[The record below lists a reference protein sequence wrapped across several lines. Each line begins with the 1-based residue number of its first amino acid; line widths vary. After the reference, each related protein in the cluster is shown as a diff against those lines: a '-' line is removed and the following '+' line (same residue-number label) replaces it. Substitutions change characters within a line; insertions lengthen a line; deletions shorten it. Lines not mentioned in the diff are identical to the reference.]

1 MSTIAPP
8 RATTRG
14 TPCALSW
21 DDAWVA
27 QIEAREQAADR
38 RICGA
43 RSIGGR
49 PCPLPSDHPSG
60 RCRHHG
66 GFPLTGAPADNR
78 NAVIHGL
85 YSRRLLICGTHCP
98 AWQSCPMGGGSTFTL
113 EEEKGSPGSIGLRPM
128 ENEPESAIYD
138 AGSPST
144 HHRPEADA
152 TRTARPTSYG
162 QQLLKLPLSERPL
175 CPFEQAEYNAVVT
188 DLMHRTMARPENSY
202 GLHLAHQIALITVM
216 VSRAAR
222 ALALKPFTEKMER
235 TAEDYYM
242 SVEKPSAG
250 LIAFEK
256 LSRELRRW
264 IAMLDQHYGPYNIS
278 AQTEREHA
286 LRQQCDTNPDPD
298 EQAALDLTGLLAQKE
313 ATRATAERMAA
324 LHRMDK
330 EIVESIFARAGL
342 KPKGQTDSTAEAARK
357 PAENAAESGGRVSS
371 RAEDG

>member
-27 QIEAREQAADR
+27 QVEAREQAMDR

-98 AWQSCPMGGGSTFTL
+98 AWQSCPMGGGAIDQGRSVTQL
-113 EEEKGSPGSIGLRPM
+113 PAADRP
-128 ENEPESAIYD
+128 
-138 AGSPST
+138 
-144 HHRPEADA
+144 
-152 TRTARPTSYG
+152 
-162 QQLLKLPLSERPL
+162 Q
-175 CPFEQAEYNAVVT
+175 CPFEQAEYNAAVT

-222 ALALKPFTEKMER
+222 ALALKPFTEKMEQ

-264 IAMLDQHYGPYNIS
+264 IAMLDQHYGPYNI
-278 AQTEREHA
+278 APQTEREHA

-330 EIVESIFARAGL
+330 EIVESIFARVGL
-342 KPKGQTDSTAEAARK
+342 KPKGQTNSTAEAARK
-357 PAENAAESGGRVSS
+357 PAENAAEPGGRVSS